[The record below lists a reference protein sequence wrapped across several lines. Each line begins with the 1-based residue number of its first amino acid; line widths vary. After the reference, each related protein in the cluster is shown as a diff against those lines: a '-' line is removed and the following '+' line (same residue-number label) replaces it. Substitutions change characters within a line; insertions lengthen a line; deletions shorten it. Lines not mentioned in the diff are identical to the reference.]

1 MMKSLSKTATVSAF
15 DTEVVTARVS
25 SVLRAA
31 FGEQRN
37 VCKRIGNTINRNPRA
52 IKAWMNGECAPSLAA
67 AIELAAHCDELA
79 AEINRLIDERKR
91 QCSLS

>member
-1 MMKSLSKTATVSAF
+1 MSISLGKDPAKMRASDIAARFSA
-15 DTEVVTARVS
+15 AMR
-25 SVLRAA
+25 LA
-31 FGEQRN
+31 FGDQRN
-37 VCKRIGNTINRNPRA
+37 ASKRIARSIDRDPRA
-52 IKAWMNGECAPSLAA
+52 VESWLYGECAPSLAA